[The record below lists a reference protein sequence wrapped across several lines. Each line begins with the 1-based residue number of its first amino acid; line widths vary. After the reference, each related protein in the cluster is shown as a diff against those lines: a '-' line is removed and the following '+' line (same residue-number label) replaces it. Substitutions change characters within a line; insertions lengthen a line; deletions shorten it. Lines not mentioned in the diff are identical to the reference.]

1 MTHKLE
7 HELGGMFD
15 VTHGAGLAAVWSSW
29 ARYVCGEC
37 LHRFVRYARNVMGI
51 TLDGTDEEVAEAGI
65 CAMEDFYRSIGMPVT
80 LRELGVEPTEEQILE
95 LAEKCSFGNTRTIG
109 IVKKLG
115 REDMA
120 EIYRMAKG

>member
-1 MTHKLE
+1 
-7 HELGGMFD
+7 
-15 VTHGAGLAAVWSSW
+15 
-29 ARYVCGEC
+29 
-37 LHRFVRYARNVMGI
+37 MGI